1 MENSA
6 RTFGASGELSLLSD
20 RRVTSGR
27 CFSRWL
33 GFSPKN
39 ISSSACRADCDE
51 TLCDEVACEE
61 EAVWPEAKDQ
71 RSTMATA
78 STWRIQPPEALT
90 ERVAELLPHRDK

>member
-6 RTFGASGELSLLSD
+6 RTLGASGELSLLND

-39 ISSSACRADCDE
+39 ISSSACRAVCDE
-51 TLCDEVACEE
+51 APCDEAACEE
-61 EAVWPEAKDQ
+61 VVWPEAKDE
-71 RSTMATA
+71 RSTMAAA
-78 STWRIQPPEALT
+78 SAWRIQPPEALT
-90 ERVAELLPHRDK
+90 ERVAELLPHKDK